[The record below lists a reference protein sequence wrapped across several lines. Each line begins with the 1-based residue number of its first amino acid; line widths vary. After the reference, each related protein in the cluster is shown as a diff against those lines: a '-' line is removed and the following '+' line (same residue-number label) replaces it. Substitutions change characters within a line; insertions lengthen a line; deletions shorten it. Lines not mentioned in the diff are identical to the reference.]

1 VISVVIPTYNEA
13 ENIGDLLKKI
23 EEVLQ
28 DRTTEFIV
36 VDDNSGDGTAGIIK
50 DLQYEID
57 NLYLIEREGKSGIG
71 SAYKRGFQDAVGEIV
86 VQMDADF
93 SHRPEDIPKLV
104 SVIEDGND
112 IAIGSRYVEG
122 GDRNDPLIR
131 RINPWIGRFLYVYI
145 LKSPVSDFTSGFK
158 AYKKEVAEKIP
169 DYDLPDGF
177 HFQAASLMKLVEQ
190 GKLTQEVPI
199 NFQPRRA
206 GDPKYS
212 TRDLIDN
219 IELFVRLF
227 LDHYEQMIK
236 FGIVGASGVLVNMGL
251 LYFLTEEMGIYYIIS
266 AIIAVETSII
276 SNFALNELWT
286 FVEKG
291 KDGIKHVF
299 KRFFK
304 FNGIS
309 IAGMGINVGMLAV
322 LTEFAG
328 LYYLFSNLIAIVAVF
343 GWNYLAN
350 VRWTWTE

>member
-71 SAYKRGFQDAVGEIV
+71 SAYKKGFQDAVGEIV

-158 AYKKEVAEKIP
+158 AYKKK
-169 DYDLPDGF
+169 LQRRFQTMTCLMGF
-177 HFQAASLMKLVEQ
+177 IFRQL
-190 GKLTQEVPI
+190 
-199 NFQPRRA
+199 R
-206 GDPKYS
+206 
-212 TRDLIDN
+212 
-219 IELFVRLF
+219 
-227 LDHYEQMIK
+227 
-236 FGIVGASGVLVNMGL
+236 
-251 LYFLTEEMGIYYIIS
+251 
-266 AIIAVETSII
+266 
-276 SNFALNELWT
+276 
-286 FVEKG
+286 
-291 KDGIKHVF
+291 
-299 KRFFK
+299 
-304 FNGIS
+304 
-309 IAGMGINVGMLAV
+309 
-322 LTEFAG
+322 
-328 LYYLFSNLIAIVAVF
+328 
-343 GWNYLAN
+343 
-350 VRWTWTE
+350 